1 MANFKLFG
9 REIDTGQL
17 KKRLQTSMEEASQT
31 ASEKLEA
38 VSDAAREVSDKVA
51 AATSEYAEAAGDES
65 LKLTA

>member
-1 MANFKLFG
+1 
-9 REIDTGQL
+9 
-17 KKRLQTSMEEASQT
+17 MEEASQT